1 MAGDLVRRM
10 AGGAMTPI
18 GPVAYVAYV
27 AIVLGQ
33 LVYWLLLRDDGHERI
48 VWAACL
54 LLRTVEV
61 AEQVETE
68 VHMREATARP
78 IRALKAL

>member
-1 MAGDLVRRM
+1 MAGDLVRRV

-18 GPVAYVAYV
+18 GPISPVAYVAYV
-27 AIVLGQ
+27 AAVLGQ
-33 LVYWLLLRDDGHERI
+33 LVYWLLLRDDGRERI

-54 LLRTVEV
+54 LLRTVEA

-68 VHMREATARP
+68 VHLCGR
-78 IRALKAL
+78 